1 MRVDV
6 QMRNNAITIQG
17 LRVYLAEKYGI
28 RKGNR
33 IKYTERGDEK
43 AEHIYEVDAIYP
55 HCVLLRDIFDKGRIR
70 EYGMDDLL
78 KAMDNIRHSDFL
90 RGENKNGWMITFD
103 WFVKPNNFL
112 KVLEGNYNGDR
123 KHGSGAKTQR
133 KVEPLIPFGTLGD
146 DGNSDTLP
154 FM

>member
-43 AEHIYEVDAIYP
+43 WNTFMRSMRFIRIVCCCE
-55 HCVLLRDIFDKGRIR
+55 IFSITQGFARVT
-70 EYGMDDLL
+70 
-78 KAMDNIRHSDFL
+78 
-90 RGENKNGWMITFD
+90 EN
-103 WFVKPNNFL
+103 
-112 KVLEGNYNGDR
+112 
-123 KHGSGAKTQR
+123 
-133 KVEPLIPFGTLGD
+133 
-146 DGNSDTLP
+146 
-154 FM
+154 

>member
-43 AEHIYEVDAIYP
+43 VEHIYEVDAIYP
-55 HCVLLRDIFDKGRIR
+55 HCVLLRDIFDKSWRT
-70 EYGMDDLL
+70 
-78 KAMDNIRHSDFL
+78 A
-90 RGENKNGWMITFD
+90 
-103 WFVKPNNFL
+103 
-112 KVLEGNYNGDR
+112 
-123 KHGSGAKTQR
+123 Q
-133 KVEPLIPFGTLGD
+133 
-146 DGNSDTLP
+146 
-154 FM
+154 